1 MGRLEGKV
9 AVITGAGSGIGLA
22 TAQAFARE
30 GARLVLVGRNNK
42 ALADIASEIG
52 PARARAVV
60 ADVTT
65 PAANERMVA
74 EAVERFGGLDIL
86 VANAGIEGVNAT
98 IDAYPVDVFDQVIAI
113 NLRGVFLGLK
123 CAIPAMRARGGGS
136 VVILSSIGGIRGRG
150 QGNSAYIASKHA
162 VIGLMKTAALE
173 GAAHG
178 IRVNCVLP
186 GPVETRMIR
195 SIEESRSPG
204 APEVARAALLAGLPM
219 KRYGTPEEVANVILF
234 LASAES
240 SLCTGSTFSA
250 DGGLAAG

>member
-86 VANAGIEGVNAT
+86 VANAGIEGVSAT